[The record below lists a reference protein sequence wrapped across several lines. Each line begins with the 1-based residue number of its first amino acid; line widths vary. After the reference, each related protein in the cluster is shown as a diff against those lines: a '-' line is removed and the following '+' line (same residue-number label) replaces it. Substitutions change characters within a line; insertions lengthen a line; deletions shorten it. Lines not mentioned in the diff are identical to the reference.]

1 MMLDERKIK
10 ILRAIIDDY
19 IATAEPV
26 GSRTIARKYR
36 MGISPATIRNEMADL
51 EELGYISQP
60 YTSAG
65 RIPSDK
71 GYRFYV
77 DFLMN
82 CKKLDEKDIFI
93 INQLLKKRI
102 RELEDFIEDTSKTI
116 SNLTNYTALILGP
129 ELNNSFLKHI
139 EIIKIEN
146 KKGLVV
152 IITNLGNV
160 VHQIIDIPD
169 GFKDNELTRIS
180 NLLNT
185 FLKYK
190 TIDEI
195 TPELME
201 NVKHEI
207 IEHEEVIC
215 ILMNILI
222 ETLNQFREGGKVYY
236 FGSSKMLDFPEFR
249 DLDKARSFLSLLEE
263 EDLIS
268 NILKSITKP
277 NKISIS
283 IGNENPWKELQDY
296 SIITTN
302 FSIDNN
308 NLYILGVLGPTRMD
322 YSRVVTI
329 LKELVESLKERV
341 NNIL

>member
-1 MMLDERKIK
+1 MLDERKIK
-10 ILRAIIDDY
+10 ILRAIVDDY

-82 CKKLDEKDIFI
+82 CKKLNESDIFM
-93 INQLLKKRI
+93 INQLLKKKI
-102 RELEDFIEDTSKTI
+102 REVEDFIEETSKTI

-129 ELNNSFLKHI
+129 ELTSSYLKHI
-139 EIIKIEN
+139 EIIKIED

-160 VHQIIDIPD
+160 VHQIIEIPE
-169 GFKDNELTRIS
+169 GIKDSDLIRIT

-190 TIDEI
+190 TIEEI

-201 NVKHEI
+201 NIKHEM
-207 IEHEEVIC
+207 IEHEEVIS
-215 ILMNILI
+215 ILINILI
-222 ETLNQFREGGKVYY
+222 ETLNQFKDGGKVYY

-249 DLDKARSFLSLLEE
+249 DLEKARNFLSLLEE
-263 EDLIS
+263 EDFIS

-277 NKISIS
+277 NKITIS
-283 IGNENPWKELQDY
+283 IGNENPWKELQEY

-302 FSIDNN
+302 FAIDNN
-308 NLYILGVLGPTRMD
+308 NLCILGVLGPTRMD

-329 LKELVESLKERV
+329 LKEIVESLRERLI
-341 NNIL
+341 NIF